1 MGNMEFTTR
10 RETILEGVQKTL
22 GIVEKK
28 TTMPILNNVLVRAKH
43 GRVKLMATDREIGL
57 ITQYDADVSVEGDIT
72 LSARKLSEML
82 RELQGE
88 SILFQKQENNQVLIS
103 CGKVVYRIPGIPAED
118 FPLVVFDESVRLYPI
133 KAQVLRD
140 LIRKVYFAMSTDDLR
155 RNLNGVFFETEK
167 QGEGCQVRMVATDGH
182 RLAKACAGVEDP
194 DFLSL
199 EKGVILPRKGLA
211 EIRKLLEGEDGD
223 VDVAIASGM
232 CMIKTANT
240 VLKVS
245 LIDAEYPDYRR
256 VIPPEPGKQVT
267 FDKNTVLHAFRRMG
281 VMANDR
287 YSGVIVRLTENRMIL
302 NSQNPDVG
310 EASDEIEVGYREA
323 EVEVGYNVRYLID
336 ALEVIDE
343 KDIVFDVGAGMKPGV
358 MRPLGNEQYF
368 CIIMPLKL

>member
-1 MGNMEFTTR
+1 MEFTTR

-28 TTMPILNNVLVRAKH
+28 TTMPILNNVLVRAEK
-43 GRVKLMATDREIGL
+43 GRIKLMATDREIGL
-57 ITQYDADVSVEGDIT
+57 ITQYDADVTVEGEIT
-72 LSARKLSEML
+72 LSARKFSEML

-88 SILFQKQENNQVLIS
+88 TILFQKQENNQVLIS
-103 CGKVVYRIPGIPAED
+103 CGKVVYRIPGISAED
-118 FPLVVFDESVRLYPI
+118 FPLVVFDESLRLYPM

-155 RNLNGVFFETEK
+155 RNLNGVYFETER
-167 QGEGCQVRMVATDGH
+167 QGGGSQVRMVATDGH
-182 RLAKACAGVEDP
+182 RLAKTCTGVEDP
-194 DFLSL
+194 DFLAL
-199 EKGVILPRKGLA
+199 EKGVILPRKGLG

-223 VDVAIASGM
+223 VAIAIDSGM
-232 CMIKTANT
+232 CMVKTSNT

-256 VIPPEPGKQVT
+256 VIPSEPGKKVT
-267 FDKNTVLHAFRRMG
+267 FDKSTVLHAFRRMG

-287 YSGVIVRLTENRMIL
+287 YSGVIVCLTENRMIL

-310 EASDEIEVGYREA
+310 EASDEIEVNYGDA

-343 KDIVFDVGAGMKPGV
+343 KEVVFDIGVGMKPAV